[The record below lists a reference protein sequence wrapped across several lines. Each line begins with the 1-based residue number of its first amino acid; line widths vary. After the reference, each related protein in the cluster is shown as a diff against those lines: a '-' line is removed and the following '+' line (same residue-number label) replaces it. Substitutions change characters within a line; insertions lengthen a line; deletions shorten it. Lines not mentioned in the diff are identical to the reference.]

1 MTDYSE
7 LEEKLGYVFKNK
19 KLLEL
24 ALTHSSYSNEHKL
37 GRDNE
42 RLEFVG
48 DSVLGFVTAE
58 YLFGKM
64 SDLPEGELTKL
75 RSRLVCEDSLY
86 GFAQLISL
94 GSFIMLGR
102 GELAT
107 GGADRP
113 SVLSDAF
120 EAVIA
125 AVFFDGGIEQA
136 KRFVLRFIVPAA
148 DERSRVKDYKSA
160 LQEEIQKNRD
170 NALSYS
176 EIGESGPPHSR
187 VFEFAVCLNSQE
199 IGRGEGRTKKEA
211 EQMAARAALRS
222 LGKL

>member
-176 EIGESGPPHSR
+176 EIGESGPPHNR